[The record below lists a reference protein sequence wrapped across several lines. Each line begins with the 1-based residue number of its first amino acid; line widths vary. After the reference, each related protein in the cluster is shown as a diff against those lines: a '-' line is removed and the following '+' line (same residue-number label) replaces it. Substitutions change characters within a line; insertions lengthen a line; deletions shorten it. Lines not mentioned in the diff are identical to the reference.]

1 MCNNTKDKIAAAL
14 RQLMAERPFQKI
26 TVRDLMDATNM
37 KRQSFY
43 YHFQDT
49 RDVLMWICRQAF
61 LDPVKNCSLELSEQM
76 VFALTLMDRDR
87 SFYRRMLGA
96 VRPEFIRILEDQIL
110 RPRMSR
116 IFYGTDAFSQ
126 LSSEQQF
133 VVDFTAH
140 AAAGR
145 LIQFA
150 ESRRPLDEKEARK
163 KINCLLNTLHISEKA
178 SETN

>member
-1 MCNNTKDKIAAAL
+1 MCNNTKEKIAAAL

-49 RDVLMWICRQAF
+49 RDVLMWICRQSF
-61 LDPVKNCSLELSEQM
+61 LEPVRDCPGDLTEQM
-76 VFALTLMDRDR
+76 LFALTLIDRDR

-96 VRPEFIRILEDQIL
+96 IRPDFIRALEEQIL
-110 RPRMSR
+110 RPRMCR
-116 IFYGTDAFSQ
+116 LLYGDNQWQQ
-126 LSSEQQF
+126 LSTEEQF

-140 AAAGR
+140 AASDR

-150 ESRRPLDEKEARK
+150 ESRRPLDENTVRK
-163 KINCLLNTLHISEKA
+163 KIHCLLNTLHISEENRKKD
-178 SETN
+178 

>member
-1 MCNNTKDKIAAAL
+1 MCNNTKEKIAAAL

-43 YHFQDT
+43 YHYQDT
-49 RDVLMWICRQAF
+49 RDVLMWICRQSF
-61 LDPVKNCSLELSEQM
+61 LDPVKDCPGDLTEQM
-76 VFALTLMDRDR
+76 LFALTLIDRDR

-96 VRPEFIRILEDQIL
+96 IGMEFIRTLEDQIL
-110 RPRMSR
+110 RPKMCR
-116 IFYGTDAFSQ
+116 ILYGTIQWQQ
-126 LSSEQQF
+126 LSFEQQF

-150 ESRRPLDEKEARK
+150 ESRRPLDENAARK
-163 KINCLLNTLHISEKA
+163 KIICLLNTLHISEGNEKL
-178 SETN
+178 T